1 MAAIGMSRRTIALV
15 VAVVLAV
22 VATVALISYVRGLED
37 KAFEG
42 AETVEVFVA
51 ADIIPAGT
59 SAEFASSKNL
69 FERSVIPRKVLA
81 EGAVSDLSQIA
92 GKVAAVNIVKGE
104 QIISAR
110 FVTPGQVRGV
120 LPIPADRQAVS
131 IEVAI
136 PPGVAGFVQPGDRI
150 SIVAQL
156 SVPRGGEDETRVQYL
171 LQDVEV
177 LAIGQRVVT
186 VQGQDQ
192 GDEQA
197 QQQSQVLAT
206 LALRPAEIEKL
217 VFAKLQG
224 QLYFTLLPKGQKP
237 QSTTGR
243 TKQNAF
249 Q

>member
-1 MAAIGMSRRTIALV
+1 MSRRTIALV
-15 VAVVLAV
+15 VAIVLAA

-51 ADIIPAGT
+51 SDIIPAGT
-59 SAEFASSKNL
+59 AAEFASSKNL
-69 FERSVIPRKVLA
+69 FQRQVIPRKVLA
-81 EGAVSDLSQIA
+81 DGAVSDLGQIA

-104 QIISAR
+104 QIIAVR
-110 FVTPGQVRGV
+110 FVTPGQVKGV

-131 IEVAI
+131 VEVAI
-136 PPGVAGFVQPGDRI
+136 PPGVAGFVQPGDHI
-150 SIVAQL
+150 SILAQI
-156 SVPRGGEDETRVQYL
+156 SVPRGEKDETRVQYL
-171 LQDVEV
+171 LQDIEV

-186 VQGQDQ
+186 VQGQE
-192 GDEQA
+192 GGEQN
-197 QQQSQVLAT
+197 QQQGQVLAT
-206 LALRPAEIEKL
+206 LALRPAEVEKL

-237 QSTTGR
+237 SSTTGR